1 MENRAMLTGSAED
14 KVMGDHEFTV
24 VLMCLVGKRPPSAV
38 GGLDAGMKKTWNF
51 PGVMMTG

>member
-24 VLMCLVGKRPPSAV
+24 VLMCLVGKRPPSAI

-51 PGVMMTG
+51 PRVMMTG